1 MAGTICETVERVMA
15 DPDPVRPWHFYTA
28 SPFGLRWESVKQQIQ
43 RFKKYFGKD
52 EAAVRLRDAVD
63 DFNDLIANAALQ
75 KAQKAEVD
83 DGEE

>member
-1 MAGTICETVERVMA
+1 MAGTICETVERAMA

-28 SPFGLRWESVKQQIQ
+28 SPFGLRWESAKQRVQ
-43 RFKKYFGKD
+43 RFLKYFGQDKK
-52 EAAVRLRDAVD
+52 ARKLQAAVD